1 MSAYC
6 IQKKD
11 RMMTLERYCDQL
23 LALYGDVLEEAR

>member
-1 MSAYC
+1 MSAHC

-23 LALYGDVLEEAR
+23 LALYSDVVKNA